1 MPFSRLVRDRIKS
14 GSGQAEVKAMLAKE
28 GMKISPQALVTLFG
42 DDLDMIENWE
52 DVEDLKS
59 IGKNKAAKGAE
70 KLWIDDLVD
79 TLYTLYKDG
88 EIVVRWVGDKIS
100 HEPLPATEGKG
111 QDYWCPM
118 WTCPG
123 SPWG

>member
-14 GSGQAEVKAMLAKE
+14 GSGQADVKAVLAME

-111 QDYWCPM
+111 QDYCQM
-118 WTCPG
+118 WPCPG

>member
-111 QDYWCPM
+111 QDYCQISPCP
-118 WTCPG
+118 WP
-123 SPWG
+123 PWG

>member
-14 GSGQAEVKAMLAKE
+14 GSGQADVKAVLAME

-111 QDYWCPM
+111 QDYCRGGFCP
-118 WTCPG
+118 WR
-123 SPWG
+123 

>member
-14 GSGQAEVKAMLAKE
+14 GSGQAEVKAVLANE
-28 GMKISPQALVTLFG
+28 GMKISPQALLTLFG

-111 QDYWCPM
+111 QDYCQM
-118 WTCPG
+118 WPCPG

>member
-1 MPFSRLVRDRIKS
+1 MPFSRLVQNRIKS
-14 GSGQAEVKAMLAKE
+14 GSGQAEVKAVLANE
-28 GMKISPQALVTLFG
+28 GMKISPQALLTLFG

-111 QDYWCPM
+111 QDYCQVSPCP
-118 WTCPG
+118 WP
-123 SPWG
+123 PWG

>member
-1 MPFSRLVRDRIKS
+1 MPFSRLVRDRIIKS
-14 GSGQAEVKAMLAKE
+14 GSGQAELKAMLAKE
-28 GMKISPQALVTLFG
+28 GMKISPQALLTLF
-42 DDLDMIENWE
+42 DMVESWE
-52 DVEDLKS
+52 AVEDLKS

-111 QDYWCPM
+111 QDYCQM
-118 WTCPG
+118 WPCPG

>member
-14 GSGQAEVKAMLAKE
+14 GSGQAEVKAVLAME

-111 QDYWCPM
+111 QDYCQM
-118 WTCPG
+118 WPCPG

>member
-1 MPFSRLVRDRIKS
+1 MPFARLVWDRIKS
-14 GSGQAEVKAMLAKE
+14 GSGQAEVKAVLAME

-42 DDLDMIENWE
+42 DDLDMVETWK

-59 IGKNKAAKGAE
+59 IGKNKAAKGIE

-111 QDYWCPM
+111 QDYCQM
-118 WTCPG
+118 WPCPG